1 MDSFFIYL
9 IIINILSFILM
20 GWDKYCAIK
29 NKWRI
34 PEKTLLG
41 LSIIGGG
48 IGIYLGM
55 KTFRHKTQKPIF
67 QILVPITVIII
78 MYLLLK

>member
-1 MDSFFIYL
+1 MNSLLIYL

-20 GWDKYCAIK
+20 GYDKYCAIK

-34 PEKTLLG
+34 KEKTLLG
-41 LSIIGGG
+41 LAIIGGG

-67 QILVPITVIII
+67 QILVPITVIIMI
-78 MYLLLK
+78 YLLIK

>member
-9 IIINILSFILM
+9 IFINILSFILM

-34 PEKTLLG
+34 PEKTLIG

-78 MYLLLK
+78 IYLLLK

>member
-9 IIINILSFILM
+9 IFINILSFILM

-34 PEKTLLG
+34 REKTLLG

-78 MYLLLK
+78 IYLLLK

>member
-9 IIINILSFILM
+9 ILINIVSFILM

-67 QILVPITVIII
+67 QIIVPITVIII
-78 MYLLLK
+78 IYLLLK

>member
-9 IIINILSFILM
+9 IIINVLSFILM

>member
-9 IIINILSFILM
+9 ILINIVSFILM

-67 QILVPITVIII
+67 QIIVPITVIITI
-78 MYLLLK
+78 YLLLK